1 MPTLNANAAS
11 TDAGL
16 GRFLYAV
23 TFLARLAVLN
33 AGLVGVFNW
42 NLIDPLLGRD
52 PTDPNNVVSRVL
64 YTVFGLL
71 GVGILCLLSQER
83 APKTACLTATM
94 SPAPAEKPR
103 PKRIPTNP
111 HPVTPLA
118 STKF

>member
-1 MPTLNANAAS
+1 MPTLNANAAG

-23 TFLARLAVLN
+23 TFFARLAVLN

-42 NLIDPLLGRD
+42 NLIDPLLGRE
-52 PTDPNNVVSRVL
+52 PTDPENVVSRVL
-64 YTVFGLL
+64 YIVFGLL
-71 GVGILCLLSQER
+71 SVGILCLLAQEK
-83 APKTACLTATM
+83 APKTACLSAPQAAT
-94 SPAPAEKPR
+94 EKPR
-103 PKRIPTNP
+103 PPRIPSNP